1 MSDAAPM
8 NKTEVQKLEVEELQ
22 QQKQKQK
29 QKQGEDDGIYR

>member
-22 QQKQKQK
+22 QQKQKQ
-29 QKQGEDDGIYR
+29 GEDDGIYR